1 MRFSHTG
8 RDGASAQVE
17 KMIIQITPFQ
27 WFKRLLIVGM
37 FAGLLCLANIST
49 DGNGSQAPV
58 SHPPLAFDQFG
69 GLKPL
74 LSRKGGTGFF
84 HLEKLGPEYSGRW
97 MLVTPEGHGFWFLG
111 VALVSSATPGRDA
124 AGKYYW
130 DYARI
135 KYGDSATWA
144 SEEKKRLLAWGFNG
158 LGWGASMFV
167 LSYHS
172 QGYTTVSP
180 LIPHFNEH
188 VSFALHSMMNAKE
201 FLKSPVKN
209 ILASLHMNSFPDV
222 YDPGF
227 QRYAFWAMATNMH
240 GTIGFPDAEYKSPWV
255 IGIITDELDE
265 LKGFGNGQTH
275 PHLGWMVLAT
285 APAQATGTLFGK
297 KLSYPDTTVYSKL
310 ALRDFL
316 KGRYGG
322 DINALDK
329 AWASAYSTWGS
340 DGGWGNGKGLL
351 DENGAHRWM
360 GNRFSLAQE
369 TVAMQQDLNDFLFQ
383 IAKKYFEI
391 CHDAIRSVDT
401 DHLIVGPVVVGGP
414 DTRPQVL
421 LAAAQYLDIL
431 FVNPH
436 HQTDKANPVA
446 DVYNLTG
453 KPLLIGSKVFQAL
466 PDSPLAANPTTDPSA
481 NSSLSNTQAERGR
494 AYAIYL
500 RSLLAL
506 RGEDGVNPV
515 LGFEWWALADNLAE
529 KANYGLLTNR
539 GNAYDG
545 KECVVRSGTD
555 AAGRPIGG
563 EMKDYGDA
571 ISTIKNANQDVLRV
585 LVAPN

>member
-8 RDGASAQVE
+8 RDGPRAQVE

-74 LSRKGGTGFF
+74 LSLKGGTGFF
-84 HLEKLGPEYSGRW
+84 HLEKLGPQSSGRW

-401 DHLIVGPVVVGGP
+401 DHLIIGPVVVGGP

-436 HQTDKANPVA
+436 HQTDK
-446 DVYNLTG
+446 
-453 KPLLIGSKVFQAL
+453 
-466 PDSPLAANPTTDPSA
+466 
-481 NSSLSNTQAERGR
+481 
-494 AYAIYL
+494 
-500 RSLLAL
+500 RS
-506 RGEDGVNPV
+506 E
-515 LGFEWWALADNLAE
+515 E
-529 KANYGLLTNR
+529 
-539 GNAYDG
+539 
-545 KECVVRSGTD
+545 
-555 AAGRPIGG
+555 
-563 EMKDYGDA
+563 
-571 ISTIKNANQDVLRV
+571 
-585 LVAPN
+585 

>member
-1 MRFSHTG
+1 M
-8 RDGASAQVE
+8 
-17 KMIIQITPFQ
+17 
-27 WFKRLLIVGM
+27 RLLIVGM
-37 FAGLLCLANIST
+37 FACLLCPATVPTNRNS
-49 DGNGSQAPV
+49 SEAPV
-58 SHPPLAFDQFG
+58 SNPLFACDQFG
-69 GLKPL
+69 GLKAISSPKA
-74 LSRKGGTGFF
+74 STGFF
-84 HLEKLGPEYSGRW
+84 HLEKFGPEKSGRW

-130 DYARI
+130 DYAKA
-135 KYGDSATWA
+135 KYGDSITWA
-144 SEEKKRLLAWGFNG
+144 SEEKKRLLGWGFNG

-172 QGYTTVSP
+172 QGYKTVSP
-180 LIPHFNEH
+180 LMPHFNEH

-209 ILASLHMNSFPDV
+209 ILAPVRMTSFPDV
-222 YDPGF
+222 YDPAF
-227 QRYAFWAMATNMH
+227 QQYAFWAMATNMH
-240 GTIGFPDAEYKSPWV
+240 GTIGFPEAEYKSPWV

-265 LKGFGNGQTH
+265 LKGFGNWQIH

-285 APAQATGTLFGK
+285 APTQVTGTLLGK
-297 KLSYPDTTVYSKL
+297 TLSYPDTTVYSKL

-329 AWASAYSTWGS
+329 AWASTYSTWDS

-351 DENGAHRWM
+351 DENGAHPWM
-360 GNRFSLAQE
+360 GNRFSLAKE
-369 TVAMQQDLNDFLFQ
+369 TVAMRQDLNDFLFQ
-383 IAKKYFEI
+383 IAKKYFQI

-401 DHLIVGPVVVGGP
+401 NHLIIGPVVVGGP

-431 FVNPH
+431 FINPH

-453 KPLLIGSKVFQAL
+453 RPLLIGSKVFLAL
-466 PDSPLAANPTTDPSA
+466 PDSPLAANPTTDPAA
-481 NSSLSNTQAERGR
+481 NASLSDTQAERGQ
-494 AYAIYL
+494 AYATYL
-500 RSLLAL
+500 HTLLEL
-506 RGEDGVNPV
+506 KGEDGVSPV

-545 KECVVRSGTD
+545 KEDVARVGTD
-555 AAGRPIGG
+555 AAGRPIGA
-563 EMKDYGDA
+563 EAKDYGDA
-571 ISTIKNANQDVLRV
+571 ITAIKNANQDVLRV
-585 LVAPN
+585 LAARN